1 MTIDLKTV
9 DIKPQRHTYAHVA
22 QYIGGDKTA
31 SRYQEGTMG
40 AQQAAN
46 FHYRPTWDPEHEL
59 FDASRTAIQMSNWY
73 ALKDPRQFYYASWT
87 MTRARQQDAM
97 ESNFEFVE
105 SRGMIDLIPAEVRQQ
120 ALSVLVPLRHVAWGA
135 NMNNSQICATGY
147 GTAFTA
153 PAMFHAMDNL
163 GVAQYLTRLALA
175 MSGPDLLD
183 EAKQAWLTG
192 PAWQSLRRY
201 VEDTLVLQDPVELF
215 MAQNLALDGLLYPLI
230 YDAFID
236 DHIALKS
243 GSAVA
248 MLTAFMPEWHDESSR
263 WVDAVVKTMAAES
276 EDNKALL
283 TRWLRNWE
291 ERAASA
297 LLPIAEMALPGT
309 GCVALDDA
317 RQQLRARLGKSG
329 IALPPAI

>member
-9 DIKPQRHTYAHVA
+9 DIKPLRHTYAHVA
-22 QYIGGDKTA
+22 QYIGADKVA

-40 AQQAAN
+40 AQSEIN
-46 FHYRPTWDPEHEL
+46 FHYRPTWDPEHAL
-59 FDASRTAIQMSNWY
+59 FDASRTAIAMSNWY

-87 MTRARQQDAM
+87 ITRAKQQDAM

-105 SRGMIDLIPAEVRQQ
+105 SRGMIDLIPQDVRDH
-120 ALSVLVPLRHVAWGA
+120 ALAVLIPLRHAAWGA

-175 MSGPDLLD
+175 MDGPDRLD
-183 EAKQAWLTG
+183 AAKQAWLND
-192 PAWQSLRRY
+192 PAWQPLRRY
-201 VEDTLVLQDPVELF
+201 VEDTLVVQDPVELF
-215 MAQNLALDGLLYPLI
+215 VAQNVALDGLLYRII
-230 YDAFID
+230 YGTFVD
-236 DHIALKS
+236 DRIALQG

-263 WVDAVVKTMAAES
+263 WVDAVTKTMAAES
-276 EDNKALL
+276 EDNKGLL
-283 TRWLRNWE
+283 THWTRDWE
-291 ERAASA
+291 EQAASA
-297 LLPIAEMALPGT
+297 LLPVAEMALPGM
-309 GCVALDDA
+309 GRAALDEA
-317 RQQLRARLGKSG
+317 RQQLRARLTKAGL
-329 IALPPAI
+329 AL